1 LHVFDG
7 VHDDKLLLVRF
18 HAKFPSVQLIGC
30 ILWFLLSFMDLRK
43 PHLDSGLH
51 AAYLVGG
58 VVWSFLFL
66 WTLASYF
73 LIYWD
78 LNSDELYER
87 RMWSKQSVA
96 YSEITAVG
104 PWGSK
109 NPSSSY
115 LDIEYGQVGSAFNP
129 RINIIA
135 CPSDRETFLNTLR
148 KQALQAEFTV

>member
-1 LHVFDG
+1 
-7 VHDDKLLLVRF
+7 VRF
-18 HAKFPSVQLIGC
+18 HAKFPSVQVIGDITWLVFSLIN
-30 ILWFLLSFMDLRK
+30 LRK
-43 PHLDSGLH
+43 PHLSLGLH
-51 AAYLVGG
+51 AAYLVG
-58 VVWSFLFL
+58 VVAWSYLL
-66 WTLASYF
+66 VWICASYF

-87 RMWSKQSVA
+87 RMWSKQCVA
-96 YSEITAVG
+96 YYEITAVG

-129 RINIIA
+129 RINMIA

-148 KQALQAEFTV
+148 RQASQAEFTV

>member
-1 LHVFDG
+1 
-7 VHDDKLLLVRF
+7 VRF
-18 HAKFPSVQLIGC
+18 HAKFPSVQVFGC
-30 ILWFLLSFMDLRK
+30 ILWLVLSIMELQKSR
-43 PHLDSGLH
+43 LNQGVH

-58 VVWSFLFL
+58 IVWSFLVV
-66 WTLASYF
+66 WTFASYF

-87 RMWSKQSVA
+87 RVWKKQRVV

-104 PWGSK
+104 PWDSK

-148 KQALQAEFTV
+148 KQAPQAEFTV